1 MCVES
6 RIRRETTK
14 QSNHDDMLLVQ
25 SIQITDKFGFEKQQG
40 AKPKTPSSSETV
52 FFAAEPT
59 GFCVNGLGKFF
70 FSLFCL
76 IYC

>member
-1 MCVES
+1 
-6 RIRRETTK
+6 
-14 QSNHDDMLLVQ
+14 MLLVQ

-59 GFCVNGLGKFF
+59 GFCVNGLGKFAF
-70 FSLFCL
+70 FICL
-76 IYC
+76 YHFTIDLIQTDN